1 MQFMK
6 RLYFIIVLSV
16 LFYHSY
22 SQQLAQVGFTEN
34 FDLAW
39 FSLVTNQSIL
49 IRISSDGQIMEAGI
63 EQQAL
68 YNRNYF
74 APKLQPYQG
83 NTGYFDDRSDSAFR
97 GKIKNIGACF
107 FTYYS
112 SKDYPEKA
120 GKIKSAGSL
129 YFDYYRS
136 YEDASIAGRLK
147 NIGSNAIAYFTSL
160 DDAVLKGK
168 LRTVGNTPLVY
179 YSSFDDP
186 QLKGK
191 LKSIG
196 SYRYEWNLVF
206 TGRETVANLK
216 SGYQRQ
222 LINGITYV
230 IR

>member
-1 MQFMK
+1 MK
-6 RLYFIIVLSV
+6 KMYFIIVLSV
-16 LFYHSY
+16 LCCHSY
-22 SQQLAQVGFTEN
+22 SQQLRQVGFTES

-39 FSLVTNQSIL
+39 FTIITNQNIL
-49 IRISSDGQIMEAGI
+49 IRISGDGNIIEAGT
-63 EQQAL
+63 EEQAL

-74 APKLQPYQG
+74 SPNLRPYQG
-83 NTGYFDDRSDSAFR
+83 NMGYYDDRSDSAFT
-97 GKIKNIGACF
+97 GKIKNIGVCF

-129 YFDYYRS
+129 FFDYYRS
-136 YEDASIAGRLK
+136 YEDVSIAGRIK
-147 NIGSNAIAYFTSL
+147 NMGSNAIAYFTSL

-168 LRTVGNTPLVY
+168 LKMVGTTPITY
-179 YSSFDDP
+179 YSSYDNVLF
-186 QLKGK
+186 KGK

-196 SYRYEWNLVF
+196 SYHCEW
-206 TGRETVANLK
+206 TTVYSGGQSIVTLK

-222 LINGITYV
+222 LINGVTYV